1 MKKRMIPILCGL
13 LTLCLLLA
21 GCSGK
26 TQSAAYDSAP
36 REVNQM
42 KSDNS
47 YSAAEES
54 SYDAPAAGLQ
64 EADQDSSSLIGS
76 VPGRKIIKNA
86 DMNVET
92 RTFDEFIAYVNK
104 TLGELGGYIQ
114 SSSLNGSRYGRE
126 DLRYASIT
134 LRVPAE
140 KLESFLSMIEGE
152 GNVTYRNIYTDDVT
166 LSYVDTESHLK
177 ALRTEQE
184 TLLGLLEKA
193 ETVENIIAIQS
204 RLSKVRYEI
213 ESYESRLRTYDD
225 QIDYSTV
232 YLNVSEVERETQV
245 KEETPGEEISRRL
258 SQNWED
264 LKEDVKRFGI
274 NFVSDLPYILVWVVC
289 LGAAAVVIVLIIR
302 GSRKRRARK
311 LAAGT
316 VQNPAT
322 QTQSK
327 EQKDK

>member
-26 TQSAAYDSAP
+26 SQSAAYDSAP
-36 REVNQM
+36 RGVNQM

-104 TLGELGGYIQ
+104 ALGELGGYIQ

-204 RLSKVRYEI
+204 RLSEVRYEI

-245 KEETPGEEISRRL
+245 KEETPG
-258 SQNWED
+258 
-264 LKEDVKRFGI
+264 
-274 NFVSDLPYILVWVVC
+274 
-289 LGAAAVVIVLIIR
+289 
-302 GSRKRRARK
+302 
-311 LAAGT
+311 
-316 VQNPAT
+316 
-322 QTQSK
+322 
-327 EQKDK
+327 

>member
-1 MKKRMIPILCGL
+1 MKNRMMPILCGL

-21 GCSGK
+21 GCGAKS
-26 TQSAAYDSAP
+26 QSAAYDSAP
-36 REVNQM
+36 REANQM
-42 KSDNS
+42 KLESGYD
-47 YSAAEES
+47 AAEGS
-54 SYDAPAAGLQ
+54 SYDAPAVGLQ
-64 EADQDSSSLIGS
+64 ETSQDSSSLIGN

-92 RTFDEFIAYVNK
+92 RTFDEFIVYVNK
-104 TLGELGGYIQ
+104 ELGELGGYIQ

-204 RLSKVRYEI
+204 RLSEVRYEI

-232 YLNVSEVERETQV
+232 YINVSEVERETQV

-274 NFVSDLPYILVWVVC
+274 NFVSDLPYILVWTIC

-311 LAAGT
+311 
-316 VQNPAT
+316 PAT
-322 QTQSK
+322 ETAQTRSK

>member
-1 MKKRMIPILCGL
+1 
-13 LTLCLLLA
+13 
-21 GCSGK
+21 
-26 TQSAAYDSAP
+26 
-36 REVNQM
+36 
-42 KSDNS
+42 
-47 YSAAEES
+47 
-54 SYDAPAAGLQ
+54 
-64 EADQDSSSLIGS
+64 
-76 VPGRKIIKNA
+76 
-86 DMNVET
+86 
-92 RTFDEFIAYVNK
+92 
-104 TLGELGGYIQ
+104 
-114 SSSLNGSRYGRE
+114 
-126 DLRYASIT
+126 
-134 LRVPAE
+134 
-140 KLESFLSMIEGE
+140 MIEGE

-204 RLSKVRYEI
+204 RLSEVRYEI

-289 LGAAAVVIVLIIR
+289 LGHHVCN
-302 GSRKRRARK
+302 ARK

-316 VQNPAT
+316 V
-322 QTQSK
+322 
-327 EQKDK
+327 

>member
-64 EADQDSSSLIGS
+64 EANQDSSSLIGS

-104 TLGELGGYIQ
+104 ALGELGGYIQ

-193 ETVENIIAIQS
+193 SFGSPYIMLFVCIAVIAGFTGSATGGLAFVLDNFTDKLVAMGGNPEALTRIANISQITFDSLPHNSAIVLTLSYCGVTHKEGYKHLFVVTVVTTTLATIVNIIMAH
-204 RLSKVRYEI
+204 
-213 ESYESRLRTYDD
+213 
-225 QIDYSTV
+225 
-232 YLNVSEVERETQV
+232 
-245 KEETPGEEISRRL
+245 
-258 SQNWED
+258 
-264 LKEDVKRFGI
+264 
-274 NFVSDLPYILVWVVC
+274 
-289 LGAAAVVIVLIIR
+289 LGVI
-302 GSRKRRARK
+302 
-311 LAAGT
+311 
-316 VQNPAT
+316 
-322 QTQSK
+322 
-327 EQKDK
+327 